1 MKKFTIIALV
11 LVVALGLCACRM
23 GSNNETTPS
32 ENTTTQ
38 PQATDPTTPATD
50 PTIIDPTIIDPTIAP
65 NVPDPSVDENHLIDP
80 TGGAEG
86 TPDVRGR
93 LG

>member
-1 MKKFTIIALV
+1 MKNFAIIALV
-11 LVVALGLCACRM
+11 LVAALGLCACRM
-23 GSNNETTPS
+23 GSNNETPTTD
-32 ENTTTQ
+32 TTTQ

-50 PTIIDPTIIDPTIAP
+50 PTIIDPTITDPTIAP
-65 NVPDPSVDENHLIDP
+65 NVPDPSVDDNHLVDP
-80 TGGAEG
+80 TGGTED